1 MKMIGEINGTQ
12 NFFTT
17 YDVTYE
23 GDRVV
28 FKNENIV
35 VPMSIEDLFN
45 FMLKVKL
52 VGGINHEGV
61 ITYRTNKQLI
71 AVEDDI
77 GSLKLITREE
87 LNLLEN
93 KIKPKDIS
101 LGSLVLLN
109 EEREA
114 VVFLGRFF
122 FVERYHY
129 GKFEYAYYAFKRRGR
144 VYFTV
149 NPFITDVV
157 EEGSMSK
164 LEAFEI
170 MKEAVESN
178 MISNVAFPSSIR
190 AIQHP
195 TSRDVVDG
203 RNFYCFISQTK
214 FKGV

>member
-1 MKMIGEINGTQ
+1 MRMVGEINGTQ

-23 GDRVV
+23 GDIVV

-35 VPMSIEDLFN
+35 VPMSIEDLFH

-52 VGGINHEGV
+52 VGGVLHEGV

-114 VVFLGRFF
+114 VIFLGRFF
-122 FVERYHY
+122 FIERCHGEY
-129 GKFEYAYYAFKRRGR
+129 EYAYYAFKRRDR

-149 NPFITDVV
+149 NPFITEVL
-157 EEGSMSK
+157 EEGSMLK

-170 MKEAVESN
+170 VKEAVKFN
-178 MISNVAFPSSIR
+178 MISNVAFPSSIQ

-195 TSRDVVDG
+195 VATDVV
-203 RNFYCFISQTK
+203 NENKYCFISQTK

>member
-1 MKMIGEINGTQ
+1 MIGVINGTK

-28 FKNENIV
+28 FKNENII
-35 VPMSIEDLFN
+35 VPMSIEELFH
-45 FMLKVKL
+45 FMLDVKL
-52 VGGINHEGV
+52 AGGINSNGV
-61 ITYRTNKQLI
+61 VTYRTNKQLL
-71 AVEDDI
+71 AVEDDT
-77 GSLKLITREE
+77 GSLKLITKQQI
-87 LNLLEN
+87 NLLEN
-93 KIKPKDIS
+93 KIKPKDVS

-114 VVFLGRFF
+114 VVLLGRFF
-122 FVERYHY
+122 FIE
-129 GKFEYAYYAFKRRGR
+129 KFHGEYECAYYAFKRRDR
-144 VYFTV
+144 IYFTV
-149 NPFITDVV
+149 NPFITKVL

-170 MKEAVESN
+170 VKEAVKTN
-178 MISNVAFPSSIR
+178 ATNLAFPYSIQ

-195 TSRDVVDG
+195 SVADVV
-203 RNFYCFISQTK
+203 NENKYCFISQTK

>member
-1 MKMIGEINGTQ
+1 MRMIGEINGTQ

-35 VPMSIEDLFN
+35 IPMNIEDLFH

-52 VGGINHEGV
+52 VGGVLHEGV

-71 AVEDDI
+71 AVEDET
-77 GSLKLITREE
+77 GSLKLITKEE

-93 KIKPKDIS
+93 KIKPKDIP
-101 LGSLVLLN
+101 LGSLVYLN
-109 EEREA
+109 EGREA

-122 FVERYHY
+122 FIERYY
-129 GKFEYAYYAFKRRGR
+129 ECAYYAFKKRNR

-149 NPFITDVV
+149 NPFITEVL
-157 EEGSMSK
+157 EEGSMLK

-170 MKEAVESN
+170 VKEAVKFH
-178 MISNVAFPSSIR
+178 MISNVAFPYSIQ

-195 TSRDVVDG
+195 VATDVV
-203 RNFYCFISQTK
+203 NENKYCFISQTK